1 MARIDELE
9 KILESVCGNYEN
21 DCSKCPRQKEC
32 EEYCKLEGFC
42 KIINKQSVTAE
53 MMGLEEKKQEETK
66 MVEKLKKAFESRQ
79 KKEKN
84 FEKSFAQLEVI
95 TEKYLVAMRK

>member
-42 KIINKQSVTAE
+42 EIINK
-53 MMGLEEKKQEETK
+53 
-66 MVEKLKKAFESRQ
+66 
-79 KKEKN
+79 
-84 FEKSFAQLEVI
+84 
-95 TEKYLVAMRK
+95 

>member
-1 MARIDELE
+1 
-9 KILESVCGNYEN
+9 
-21 DCSKCPRQKEC
+21 
-32 EEYCKLEGFC
+32 
-42 KIINKQSVTAE
+42 
-53 MMGLEEKKQEETK
+53 

-84 FEKSFAQLEVI
+84 FEKSFAQLDVI